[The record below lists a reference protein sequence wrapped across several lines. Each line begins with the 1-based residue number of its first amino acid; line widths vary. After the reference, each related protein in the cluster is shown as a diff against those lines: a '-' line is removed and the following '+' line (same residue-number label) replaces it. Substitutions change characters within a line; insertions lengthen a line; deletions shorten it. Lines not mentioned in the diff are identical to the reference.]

1 MHNMKKQTSQYKY
14 FVYVHVNKIN
24 GKKYYG
30 QTCAP
35 TPEQRFHKDGSGYIR
50 SPYFWSAIQ
59 KYGWDNF
66 EHIILHEGLTK
77 DEADNLEK
85 FYIKQDDTM
94 NPLHGYNRTKG
105 GDGYSLGKDSYSK
118 EYSKQNHRRRY
129 ETNREEIIK
138 KNTQYN
144 KDRGEIHKQYLHDY
158 IQTHK
163 EQKRASNKKY
173 EETHKEQ
180 VAARRRKYDEEH
192 REQRN
197 AYMREYRKRKNHTI

>member
-1 MHNMKKQTSQYKY
+1 MKEPTSQYRY

-35 TPEQRFHKDGSGYIR
+35 TPEQRFHKYGSGYRR

-77 DEADNLEK
+77 RGADNLEK
-85 FYIKQDDTM
+85 FYIKKDDTM
-94 NPLHGYNRTKG
+94 NPLHGYNQTEG
-105 GDGYSLGKDSYSK
+105 GEGYNLGKDSYSK
-118 EYSKQNHRRRY
+118 EYAKQNNRRRY
-129 ETNREEIIK
+129 EANREEIIR

-144 KDRGEIHKQYLHDY
+144 NDRGEIQKQYLHDY
-158 IQTHK
+158 MQTHMG
-163 EQKRASNKKY
+163 QKRLHNKKY
-173 EETHKEQ
+173 DETHKDENK
-180 VAARRRKYDEEH
+180 ARHKKYYEEH

-197 AYMREYRKRKNHTI
+197 AYMREYRKRKKADFKV